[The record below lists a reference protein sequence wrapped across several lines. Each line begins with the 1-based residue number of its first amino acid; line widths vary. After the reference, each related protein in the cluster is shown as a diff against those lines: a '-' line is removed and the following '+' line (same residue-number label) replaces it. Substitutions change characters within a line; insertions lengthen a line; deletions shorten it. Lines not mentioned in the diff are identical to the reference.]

1 LLAIF
6 DLPEQTVKSTS
17 TSVSSVPEV
26 ISQAPNPRLE
36 PVEKTSNVKLIRKI
50 GSSFTPS
57 IKDALAGNTPE
68 KKIEDQVQETTLNE
82 YESIAE
88 PFTNEQLA
96 MKWQK
101 FIDQLIDRPNLRA
114 TLSEIPEIAEGNT
127 ILLKIGNSVQEEEV
141 RLVKFELMSFL
152 RKELRNSEIELI
164 TRIEKL
170 EQERV
175 FYSDTEK
182 LQMMMKKNPELF
194 VLKQKFNLDF
204 KD

>member
-1 LLAIF
+1 
-6 DLPEQTVKSTS
+6 
-17 TSVSSVPEV
+17 
-26 ISQAPNPRLE
+26 
-36 PVEKTSNVKLIRKI
+36 
-50 GSSFTPS
+50 
-57 IKDALAGNTPE
+57 
-68 KKIEDQVQETTLNE
+68 LNE
-82 YESIAE
+82 YESFAE

-96 MKWQK
+96 LKWQE
-101 FIDQLIDRPNLRA
+101 FIDQLEDRPNLRA
-114 TLSEIPEIAEGNT
+114 TLSAIPEITEGNK

-182 LQMMMKKNPELF
+182 LQLMMKKNPELF
-194 VLKQKFNLDF
+194 ILKQKFNLDF

>member
-1 LLAIF
+1 
-6 DLPEQTVKSTS
+6 
-17 TSVSSVPEV
+17 
-26 ISQAPNPRLE
+26 
-36 PVEKTSNVKLIRKI
+36 
-50 GSSFTPS
+50 
-57 IKDALAGNTPE
+57 
-68 KKIEDQVQETTLNE
+68 LNE
-82 YESIAE
+82 YESFAE

-96 MKWQK
+96 LKWQE
-101 FIDQLIDRPNLRA
+101 FIDQLADRPNLRA
-114 TLSEIPEIAEGNT
+114 TLSAIPEITDGNQ

-182 LQMMMKKNPELF
+182 LQLMMKKNPELF
-194 VLKQKFNLDF
+194 ILKQKFNLDF

>member
-1 LLAIF
+1 
-6 DLPEQTVKSTS
+6 
-17 TSVSSVPEV
+17 
-26 ISQAPNPRLE
+26 
-36 PVEKTSNVKLIRKI
+36 
-50 GSSFTPS
+50 
-57 IKDALAGNTPE
+57 
-68 KKIEDQVQETTLNE
+68 LNE
-82 YESIAE
+82 YESFAE

-96 MKWQK
+96 LKWQE
-101 FIDQLIDRPNLRA
+101 FIDQLEDRPNLRA
-114 TLSEIPEIAEGNT
+114 TLSAIPEITEGNK

-152 RKELRNSEIELI
+152 RKELRNSDIELI

-182 LQMMMKKNPELF
+182 LQLMMKKNPELF
-194 VLKQKFNLDF
+194 ILKQKFNLDF